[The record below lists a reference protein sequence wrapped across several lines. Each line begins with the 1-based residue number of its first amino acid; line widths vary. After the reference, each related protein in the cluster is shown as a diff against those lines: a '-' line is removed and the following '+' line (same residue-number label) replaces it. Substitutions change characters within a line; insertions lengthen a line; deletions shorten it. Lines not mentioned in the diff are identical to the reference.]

1 MAALLSTCVRGC
13 CRISRARKLQL
24 RKFSASQRL
33 NDDIGLDQPLPNFP
47 ELKYA
52 VASRETYD
60 TPVTTLENGLRVASQ
75 KMFGHFCTLGV
86 LIDSGSRYEVAY
98 PSGISH
104 FIEKLGFCSTTKY
117 QSNDEILQ
125 VLASYGGVCD
135 CQVSRD
141 AVIYALSI
149 ENEGIEK
156 GLDILSEVAMRPVIS
171 DEQIDYCRM
180 AVAFD
185 LENIESSPQPDILMT
200 ELIHAA
206 AYRDNT
212 LGLPKICPKENI
224 DRIDTKSMYSF
235 MKNFHDPSRMVL
247 CGVGMEHDTLVEM
260 ARDIFVKKIPIW
272 IENPSLLDPS
282 KSVDNSVSQYTGGK
296 MLIEKDLS
304 NVSQGPNPF
313 PELAHLVIGL
323 ESCSH
328 NDDDFIAF
336 CVLNMMLGGG
346 NAFSAGGPGKGMYT
360 RLYTNVLNRHHWMFG
375 CVAMNHVYEDSGV
388 FCIMSSAHPSQL
400 EELALVVLSEFL
412 RTPEQIS
419 KEELDRAKKQLQSL
433 LMYNLETRP
442 MVFEDV
448 GRQVLSRGS
457 RNPAQFYLQEIEK
470 VQKEDLQRVAKK
482 MLRTKPSVAAYGTL
496 DKLPP
501 YEKFQ
506 EILAEGKIIRNRKS
520 FASLFR

>member
-1 MAALLSTCVRGC
+1 
-13 CRISRARKLQL
+13 
-24 RKFSASQRL
+24 
-33 NDDIGLDQPLPNFP
+33 
-47 ELKYA
+47 
-52 VASRETYD
+52 
-60 TPVTTLENGLRVASQ
+60 
-75 KMFGHFCTLGV
+75 
-86 LIDSGSRYEVAY
+86 
-98 PSGISH
+98 
-104 FIEKLGFCSTTKY
+104 
-117 QSNDEILQ
+117 
-125 VLASYGGVCD
+125 
-135 CQVSRD
+135 
-141 AVIYALSI
+141 
-149 ENEGIEK
+149 
-156 GLDILSEVAMRPVIS
+156 
-171 DEQIDYCRM
+171 
-180 AVAFD
+180 
-185 LENIESSPQPDILMT
+185 
-200 ELIHAA
+200 
-206 AYRDNT
+206 
-212 LGLPKICPKENI
+212 
-224 DRIDTKSMYSF
+224 
-235 MKNFHDPSRMVL
+235 
-247 CGVGMEHDTLVEM
+247 
-260 ARDIFVKKIPIW
+260 
-272 IENPSLLDPS
+272 
-282 KSVDNSVSQYTGGK
+282 

-506 EILAEGKIIRNRKS
+506 EILAEGKIIRNKKS